1 MKMEDIKQ
9 LPLDELKV
17 QLQDL
22 KEEMRNLK
30 FQQALHQLDNPLK
43 VRFVRRDIARIETV
57 IHEYEL
63 GLRANQ
69 KAQA

>member
-43 VRFVRRDIARIETV
+43 VRSVRRDIARLETV

-63 GLRANQ
+63 GLRATQ